1 MMHKITI
8 RKAQKEDLPAIYALV
23 KELALY
29 EKSPESVTATIEDYY
44 QDFEDNIFESIV
56 AERDSEVIGMALYY
70 MTYSTWRGR
79 MLYLEDFVVKESER
93 KSGIGKLLFD
103 EVIEIAKSKKAVL
116 LKWQVLDWNDPA
128 IQFYKKYDTIFEN
141 EWLNGK
147 LFLDPAI
154 KN

>member
-8 RKAQKEDLPAIYALV
+8 RKAQKEDLPSIYALV

-93 KSGIGKLLFD
+93 KLGIGKLLFD

>member
-1 MMHKITI
+1 MHKITI
-8 RKAQKEDLPAIYALV
+8 RKAQNEDLPAIYALV

-56 AERDSEVIGMALYY
+56 AERDSEVVGMALYY

-93 KSGIGKLLFD
+93 KLGIGKLLFD

-116 LKWQVLDWNDPA
+116 LKWQVLEWNDPA

-147 LFLDPAI
+147 LFLDPSI

>member
-1 MMHKITI
+1 MMHKIII

-56 AERDSEVIGMALYY
+56 AERDSEVVGMALYY

-93 KSGIGKLLFD
+93 KLGIGKLLFD

>member
-8 RKAQKEDLPAIYALV
+8 RKAQKDDLPAIYALV

-56 AERDSEVIGMALYY
+56 AERDSEVVGMALYY

-93 KSGIGKLLFD
+93 KLGIGKLLFD

>member
-8 RKAQKEDLPAIYALV
+8 RKAQKEDLPVIYTLV

-56 AERDSEVIGMALYY
+56 AERNSEVVGMALYY

-93 KSGIGKLLFD
+93 KLGIGKLLFD

-116 LKWQVLDWNDPA
+116 LKWQVLEWNDPA

>member
-8 RKAQKEDLPAIYALV
+8 RKAQKDDLPAIYALV

-29 EKSPESVTATIEDYY
+29 ERSPESVTATIEDYY

-56 AERDSEVIGMALYY
+56 AERNSEVIGMALYY

-93 KSGIGKLLFD
+93 KLGIGKLLFD

-147 LFLDPAI
+147 LFLDPSI

>member
-8 RKAQKEDLPAIYALV
+8 RKAQKDDLPAIYALV

-70 MTYSTWRGR
+70 MTYSTWKGR

-93 KSGIGKLLFD
+93 KLGIGKLLFD
-103 EVIEIAKSKKAVL
+103 EVIKIAKSKKAVL

>member
-1 MMHKITI
+1 MMHKIII

-56 AERDSEVIGMALYY
+56 AERDSEVVGMALYY

-93 KSGIGKLLFD
+93 KLGIGKLLFD

-116 LKWQVLDWNDPA
+116 LKWQVLEWNDPA

-147 LFLDPAI
+147 LFLYPSI

>member
-8 RKAQKEDLPAIYALV
+8 RKAQKEDLPSIYALV

-56 AERDSEVIGMALYY
+56 AERDSEVVGMALYY

-93 KSGIGKLLFD
+93 KLGIGKLLFD